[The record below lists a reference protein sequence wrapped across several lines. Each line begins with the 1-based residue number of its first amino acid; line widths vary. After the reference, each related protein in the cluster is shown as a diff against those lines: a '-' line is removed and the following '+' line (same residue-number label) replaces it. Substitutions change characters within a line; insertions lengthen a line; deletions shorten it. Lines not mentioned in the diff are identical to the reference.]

1 MSTTNVQSDMKV
13 YALPADEVFEALGTG
28 PQGLTKEEAAQR
40 LEQYGRNAIQ
50 EAKGTPLIVKFLSNF
65 TSVMAMLLWAGILSH
80 RPCKVEGHPGKIP
93 GVFMPFTKPSYT
105 LG

>member
-1 MSTTNVQSDMKV
+1 MSEVEVQREAEV
-13 YALPADEVFEALGTG
+13 HALPVDQVFDALDSS

-65 TSVMAMLLWAGILSH
+65 TSVMAMLLWAGIQSH
-80 RPCKVEGHPGKIP
+80 CPCKVEGHPGKIP
-93 GVFMPFTKPSYT
+93 GVFMPSTKPSYT